1 MRHCPTPPLRG
12 RRAVAL
18 AAALGFALAGCSS
31 AGTSSAGSAAPA
43 PNAVAGAPDKA
54 AAEGGGAPAVDGG
67 AAQADDAGSRSL
79 SELVAGRQIVR
90 TASVA
95 VTVTDVDTASTALHA
110 AIVGAGGII
119 LDETRSAGEPWPTAI
134 EGDRAVIEKV
144 ATGTLTVTAQVPSA
158 ALDRVVDRI
167 DDLGTLV
174 QRATTSSDVT
184 SQVIDTTSRLATMK
198 ASIERVRALMAQAKD
213 IGQVVTLEGELSRR
227 EADLES
233 LQSTLAALKD
243 QVAMSTLTVTMST
256 TAPAAADQED
266 GFLAGLSRGWTAFA
280 AAVVGGLTFL
290 GAVTPFVLFVL
301 LVAIPVWR
309 FRRRHD
315 APPAPHAG
323 PSAAPAAPNA
333 GPSAAAHTPAAEVGA
348 DPSPAESEEVP
359 KASA

>member
-1 MRHCPTPPLRG
+1 MRHSPTPQLRG
-12 RRAVAL
+12 RRALAL

-31 AGTSSAGSAAPA
+31 AGTSTAGSAAPE

-54 AAEGGGAPAVDGG
+54 ASDGGAPAVDGG
-67 AAQADDAGSRSL
+67 AARADNGGSRSL
-79 SELVAGRQIVR
+79 SEQVAGRQIVR

-119 LDETRSAGEPWPTAI
+119 LDETRSAEEPWPTAV
-134 EGDRAVIEKV
+134 EGDRALIEKV

-158 ALDRVVDRI
+158 TLDRIVDRI

-256 TAPAAADQED
+256 TAPTEVDQED

-280 AAVVGGLTFL
+280 AAVIGGLTFL
-290 GAVTPFVLFVL
+290 GAVTPFVLFAL

-309 FRRRHD
+309 FMRRR
-315 APPAPHAG
+315 AAGPAPT
-323 PSAAPAAPNA
+323 P
-333 GPSAAAHTPAAEVGA
+333 GPSAAANAPAAEVGA
-348 DPSPAESEEVP
+348 DPKPAESEAVAT
-359 KASA
+359 ASS